1 MADSKFQM
9 TPCTIPRNINLL
21 KVVVKSSHGFPDI
34 KVLPLGVF
42 SLAGLHPDGRKGSE
56 KVAINSMCH
65 P

>member
-42 SLAGLHPDGRKGSE
+42 SLAGLHPDGRRGLQ
-56 KVAINSMCH
+56 KVANESLYY